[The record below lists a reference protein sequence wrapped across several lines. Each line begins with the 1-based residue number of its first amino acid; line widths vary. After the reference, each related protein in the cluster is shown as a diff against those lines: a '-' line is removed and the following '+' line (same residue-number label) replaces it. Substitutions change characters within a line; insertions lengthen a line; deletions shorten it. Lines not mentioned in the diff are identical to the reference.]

1 MERAND
7 FVQALLAQRLM
18 LRFVP
23 YPSLAAR
30 SYAPARRA
38 VTEAGAGFNDVPA
51 PARDSRPTSRKGQA
65 HPIPRS

>member
-1 MERAND
+1 
-7 FVQALLAQRLM
+7 M

-51 PARDSRPTSRKGQA
+51 PARDSRPDVSERSGTADTKELSR
-65 HPIPRS
+65 